1 MTSNAEPQCDEM
13 FDDLKKYH
21 GSLNQFEEFTI
32 LPTQVKEQSDF
43 ATVWRLTISS
53 HIIDFFMKHSTKH

>member
-13 FDDLKKYH
+13 FDDLKKYN

-43 ATVWRLTISS
+43 ATVWR
-53 HIIDFFMKHSTKH
+53 